1 MEQDDLFNKPN
12 DQELTAHA
20 MMTTTTLTGDDPP
33 TLRLIMDVTHDE
45 TGVGWR
51 QAVTFAGAQVK
62 ELTELMVYSCKQIE
76 VEWKE
81 PNGSSETT

>member
-1 MEQDDLFNKPN
+1 MDQHDLFNKPN

-20 MMTTTTLTGDDPP
+20 IATQHALSKENAM
-33 TLRLIMDVTHDE
+33 LRLIVDVTHDE

-51 QAVTFAGAQVK
+51 QAVTFKDSQIR
-62 ELTELMVYSCKQIE
+62 ELTELMAYSCKYLNID
-76 VEWKE
+76 WTE